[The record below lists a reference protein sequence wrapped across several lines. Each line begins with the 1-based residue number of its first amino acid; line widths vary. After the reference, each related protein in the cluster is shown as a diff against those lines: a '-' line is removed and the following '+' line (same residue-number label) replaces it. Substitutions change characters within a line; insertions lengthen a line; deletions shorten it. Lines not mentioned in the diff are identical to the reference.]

1 MNQILESLRHFIIRD
16 LTYVVGGSS
25 LMAAFLFDYSNF
37 RPVSAPI
44 WAVLL
49 LVGVAYGVG
58 YVVPEV
64 LSVIRIITTNP
75 IVHLPCGLR
84 WAYRRF
90 TGINWVDLD
99 RSKLDQRYWDFI
111 EHASARRMAEYHR
124 IINLKI
130 ISTTLGANWLLC
142 SGVLAMKG
150 WWAADGSVAA
160 HALIPLAV
168 SIALIVNSWI
178 KGAQQS
184 VFIWVWQAPQEV
196 TPTPQGQQMF
206 RKRY

>member
-25 LMAAFLFDYSNF
+25 LMAAFSFDYSNF
-37 RPVSAPI
+37 PPVSAPI
-44 WAVLL
+44 WMVLL

-58 YVVPEV
+58 YVVPEM
-64 LSVIRIITTNP
+64 LSVIRIITTSP
-75 IVHLPCGLR
+75 IVRLPCGLR
-84 WAYRRF
+84 WAYRNF
-90 TGINWVDLD
+90 TGLSWVDLD
-99 RSKLDQRYWDFI
+99 RPKLDQRYRDFL
-111 EHASARRMAEYHR
+111 EHASDRRMAEYHR
-124 IINLKI
+124 IINLKT

-150 WWAADGSVAA
+150 WWVADGSVMVQ
-160 HALIPLAV
+160 ALIPLAV

-184 VFIWVWQAPQEV
+184 VFIWSWQASWEPSTV
-196 TPTPQGQQMF
+196 QGQQKF
-206 RKRY
+206 RKRS